1 MHKIVFLLLPLL
13 ASACTAP
20 MPMQPQTAAAPAPV
34 ESRPVSTAATTTRAA
49 APATRSVTPTKPV
62 VVSNVPAPAV
72 PSKPAGLR
80 ARTDLTFT
88 GGGGAASGPAVID
101 LR

>member
-1 MHKIVFLLLPLL
+1 MHKTVFLLLPLL
-13 ASACTAP
+13 ASACAEP
-20 MPMQPQTAAAPAPV
+20 MPMPPQSAAVPAPV
-34 ESRPVSTAATTTRAA
+34 QARPASTVATAPRAT
-49 APATRSVTPTKPV
+49 APATRSVAPAKPV